1 MVING
6 NIYNH
11 LSNNL
16 VPRKRNITHKSSD
29 LKAVYSNMAKYNKNS
44 PLYLLSLS
52 ENKQEHMINIKEAA
66 ITLKDVSD
74 SFADTDS
81 AIYAKKIVHS
91 QDESIIS
98 GSFKTQNYEGLPEE
112 LNIKIDTLAKEQV
125 NVGEYLSSNSKD
137 VPFGSHTFTLETINS
152 SSHFNISVSNDDTNL
167 DIQKKIM
174 QYINNRDLG
183 INASILNEGNNS
195 ALMLSSVDTG
205 VPATDDGLHF
215 SIRSQDG
222 ADNIIHI
229 LGLNNISVTPSNSTF
244 YINGESHSST
254 SNHISINQIIE
265 LDFHAAT
272 DKEVT
277 INFVPDTEAA
287 ISHIDAFV
295 DAYNSLVDLSSK
307 SGPVNAGSR
316 NLFNDISSIVHGHK
330 GELQQA
336 GLSIDENNRMV
347 KDDTLISSSVKSGK
361 FAQLFSQVSSF
372 KDDIAKATDR
382 LTLDPMAYIN
392 KLLVTYPNS
401 KDKNGTA
408 YTKSLYS
415 GLMYNNYA

>member
-16 VPRKRNITHKSSD
+16 IPRKRNITHKSSD

-44 PLYLLSLS
+44 PLYLVSLS
-52 ENKQEHMINIKEAA
+52 ENKQEHIINIKEAA

-74 SFADTDS
+74 SFADTNS

-91 QDESIIS
+91 QDESVIS
-98 GSFKTQNYEGLPEE
+98 GSFRSHNYAGLPDE

-125 NVGEYLSSNSKD
+125 NVGEYLASNSKD
-137 VPFGSHTFTLETINS
+137 IPFGSHTFTLDTVNS

-167 DIQKKIM
+167 DVQRKIM

-183 INASILNEGNNS
+183 INASILNEGGNS
-195 ALMLSSVDTG
+195 SLMLSSVETG
-205 VPATDDGLHF
+205 IPSTDDRLHF
-215 SIRSQDG
+215 SVHSQDG
-222 ADNIIHI
+222 ANNIVDI
-229 LGLNNISVTPSNSTF
+229 LGLNNTSTSPANSTF
-244 YINGESHSST
+244 YINGEAHSST

-277 INFVPDTEAA
+277 ISFASDTEAA
-287 ISHIDAFV
+287 MSHIDAFV
-295 DAYNSLVDLSSK
+295 DAYNSLVDLSAK
-307 SGPVNAGSR
+307 NGPVNAGSR
-316 NLFNDISSIVHGHK
+316 NLFNDISTIVRGHK

-336 GLSIDENNRMV
+336 GLNIDENNRMI
-347 KDDTLISSSVKSGK
+347 KDDELLSSSVKSGK
-361 FAQLFSQVSSF
+361 FSELFSHMSSF
-372 KDDIAKATDR
+372 KDDITKATDR

-401 KDKNGTA
+401 KEKNGTA